1 MNSDQAKFCGV
12 CGEPL
17 VKRPPVKVEVKPVA
31 DITPSQL
38 KKKETCFYHTELP
51 ATRFCSRCGC
61 PICTE
66 CSKPYGDLYF
76 CPECYWGLAPRSTQK
91 NEPNQPTTVTPVVS
105 EQVLLFKLSLL
116 SILMGILGAIVL
128 YIFAFIMHYG
138 IEFLWVT
145 VPLFLGILPEFLAPP
160 YFIISM
166 TLIGGL
172 LAGAITKATK
182 VRPTLL
188 QQELEEIA
196 AHGRYGMLDGIV
208 GMIRGLVA
216 ILFGA
221 SIGPEGPMTGA
232 CASLGTWFAERANLP
247 KPEVMVCLSAAISGM
262 FGGFLNTP
270 VGWPILFVEG
280 GLESGKLSWKVL
292 LPTILAGS
300 VGAGLFFVL
309 TGASFMGEFI
319 VPPVPGFDFI
329 FLIYAVI
336 LGLVGALLGM
346 LFVYFFNGLKRL
358 VKRWEVNHAI
368 ELGLLAGLVLGVV
381 ASGFPLVL
389 FDGASVNTL
398 TIGTLITSAAG
409 LGAPMVFLYSF
420 MKLTVT
426 VVCLAF
432 GEAGGFFFPTFFI
445 GGAMG
450 LAINLVFPFIPLAIC
465 MSCIMIGIVMAL
477 AKVPIAMS
485 LIIALAFGVR
495 LTGVV
500 AVAAV
505 TAYLLTYSVHLS
517 FGDKEEKHV
526 AGPKQS

>member
-17 VKRPPVKVEVKPVA
+17 VQRAPVKVEVKPIA
-31 DITPSQL
+31 DSTPPQL

-51 ATRFCSRCGC
+51 ASRFCSRCGC
-61 PICTE
+61 PICAE
-66 CSKPYGDLYF
+66 CSKLYGSLYF
-76 CPECYWGLAPRSTQK
+76 CPECYWGLAPRISQK
-91 NEPNQPTTVTPVVS
+91 NEAPPPPIAPTVS
-105 EQVLLFKLSLL
+105 EKAVLFKLSLL

-138 IEFLWVT
+138 IDFLWVT
-145 VPLFLGILPEFLAPP
+145 IPNFLGIPAEFLAPP

-172 LAGAITKATK
+172 LAGAITRVSK
-182 VRPTLL
+182 VPPTLL

-196 AHGRYGMLDGIV
+196 QHGRYGMLDGIV

-221 SIGPEGPMTGA
+221 SIGPEGPLTGA
-232 CASLGTWFAERANLP
+232 CASLGTWFAERAKLP
-247 KPEVMVCLSAAISGM
+247 KPEVMACLSSAIGGM

-270 VGWPILFVEG
+270 FGWPLLFVEG

-309 TGASFMGEFI
+309 TSSSFMGEFL

-409 LGAPMVFLYSF
+409 LGAPMVLLYSF

-465 MSCIMIGIVMAL
+465 MSCVMVGIVMAL

-485 LIIALAFGVR
+485 LIVALAFGAR
-495 LTGVV
+495 LTAVI

-505 TAYLLTYSVHLS
+505 TAYLFTYGVHLR
-517 FGDKEEKHV
+517 FGEKEESTT
-526 AGPKQS
+526 GPKQS